1 LGSHVPGAIPDQ
13 NLELESM
20 TDTWVLSALWVG
32 FALIA
37 TLLAIWI
44 SHVDG
49 FVADRRRTVAHLI
62 IAAAFALPLCAIP
75 NRPKRRSTRASAG
88 SGSRHSHTVE
98 FKNCRNS

>member
-49 FVADRRRTVAHLI
+49 FVADRRRTVARLI
-62 IAAAFALPLCAIP
+62 VAAAFAPAVVCNTESIREAINP
-75 NRPKRRSTRASAG
+75 RVSWKRIQTFSY
-88 SGSRHSHTVE
+88 SGI
-98 FKNCRNS
+98 